1 MPPKKNITNLKN
13 KLNPKRGK
21 KLKIYGPNGKVFK
34 PKPITAKEV
43 SELYKKL
50 INNNM

>member
-1 MPPKKNITNLKN
+1 MPPKKNITNLK
-13 KLNPKRGK
+13 K

-43 SELYKKL
+43 RELYKKL

>member
-1 MPPKKNITNLKN
+1 MPPKKNITNLK
-13 KLNPKRGK
+13 K
-21 KLKIYGPNGKVFK
+21 KLKIVFK

-43 SELYKKL
+43 RELYKKL